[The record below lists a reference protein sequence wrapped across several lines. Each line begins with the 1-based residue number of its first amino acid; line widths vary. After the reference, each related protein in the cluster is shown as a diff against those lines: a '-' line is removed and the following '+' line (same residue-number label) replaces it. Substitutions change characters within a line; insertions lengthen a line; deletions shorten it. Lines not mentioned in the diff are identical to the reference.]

1 MHIPL
6 AALTFAAVR
15 RQVVVVHVAAIA
27 PEADDAWRAPAYTAY
42 GIAEPVDGTHVAVA
56 FPTTCGHVP
65 VALDAGG
72 TVTTGEQR
80 SARTLTGRLLALN
93 RIATEGRA
101 IAC

>member
-1 MHIPL
+1 MHIPP
-6 AALTFAAVR
+6 AAFTFAAVR

-27 PEADDAWRAPAYTAY
+27 PEAEDARRAPAHTAY

-56 FPTTCGHVP
+56 FQATCGHVP
-65 VALDAGG
+65 VALNAGG

-80 SARTLTGRLLALN
+80 SARTLTGLLALN
-93 RIATEGRA
+93 RTATEGGA